1 MTALLTVWM
10 FTPHCDGWAGWAVA
24 MALQGRKSRWWLG
37 RRWCAIPRTTS
48 LLDASGQPAAA
59 GGEECLRAQRATTEK
74 TNSLCCVSPV
84 EGFKASILVRHR
96 RWLARRSLTWENVL
110 PHYTRRAAFQTDLE
124 AIPAAAIGPGSSCNR
139 PAVDYAA
146 QTGSTSTIAR
156 PLGEL
161 IIPPPSLVR
170 RPSRPSRAAISI
182 ATLPPPL
189 VLAHE
194 TASSHHAIAIA
205 FICGGSPRTAHTA
218 PQHLVA
224 LHPIADGR
232 YRAPLYPLTSL
243 AAVVAPEKT
252 GYVGRHGFAARASAR
267 KVGRI

>member
-1 MTALLTVWM
+1 VLAALCEALAADRWQTVTALLTVWM

-182 ATLPPPL
+182 AIATT
-189 VLAHE
+189 
-194 TASSHHAIAIA
+194 TARA
-205 FICGGSPRTAHTA
+205 RTRNR
-218 PQHLVA
+218 LVA
-224 LHPIADGR
+224 PR
-232 YRAPLYPLTSL
+232 YRYRLHLRRIPTHSPHRTPTPRRAPPDRRRSL
-243 AAVVAPEKT
+243 Q
-252 GYVGRHGFAARASAR
+252 GSALPAHQPR
-267 KVGRI
+267 SSRSA